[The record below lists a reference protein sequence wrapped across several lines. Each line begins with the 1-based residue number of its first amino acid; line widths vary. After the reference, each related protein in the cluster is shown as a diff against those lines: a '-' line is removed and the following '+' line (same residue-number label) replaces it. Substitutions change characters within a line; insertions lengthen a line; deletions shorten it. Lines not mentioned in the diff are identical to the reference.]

1 MAREILSSDHGCCS
15 QAPAPAKKTMF
26 GSIFKRERSIAVIAA
41 DRDDFERRLAAAKQ
55 GHDQVIPSVV
65 AQLTRCEEQRLSAMR
80 SALEVYARATG
91 DLAGCMQ
98 TTTPD
103 ALAQIEAMDV
113 GLDVADVLAKIDTA
127 AAGAPAREQSPGAG
141 EFSDVIGVENDGKGS
156 AVTEG
161 VW

>member
-1 MAREILSSDHGCCS
+1 M
-15 QAPAPAKKTMF
+15 
-26 GSIFKRERSIAVIAA
+26 IAA

-113 GLDVADVLAKIDTA
+113 GLDVADVLAKIDTSA
-127 AAGAPAREQSPGAG
+127 AAAPAREQSPGAG